1 MTLAQPSHGGIRAI
15 TLDLDDTLWPVL
27 PVLARA
33 NQALI
38 DWLRPRV
45 PRTAAVFAAGYD
57 VLALKEQYPEHAHDM
72 SWLRLR
78 KLHDVLGEQGE
89 DQALAEPAFRVFYE
103 ERQQVVP
110 YEDALLVL
118 ASWSRRYRL
127 AAITNGNAD
136 VFRTP
141 LAPFFQVSLGAPAFG
156 AAKPDPR
163 IFHAACDAL
172 GVSPAET
179 LHIGDDLALDVE
191 AARGAGLRGAWLARP
206 SLYNANLAESFHV
219 QAESHRA
226 FRDLWEIDDKLKQDC
241 FAM

>member
-1 MTLAQPSHGGIRAI
+1 MALAPHGHGGIRAI

-72 SWLRLR
+72 SWLRQR

-103 ERQQVVP
+103 ERQQVEP

-141 LAPFFQVSLGAPAFG
+141 LAPFFQVSLGAPEFG

-163 IFHAACDAL
+163 IFHAACHAL
-172 GVSPAET
+172 GVRPAET

-191 AARGAGLRGAWLARP
+191 AARDAGLRSAWLARP
-206 SLYNANLAESFHV
+206 ELYNVNVAQSIIAQESG
-219 QAESHRA
+219 QRI
-226 FRDLWEIDDKLKQDC
+226 FRSLLEIDDELKRDC
-241 FAM
+241 VLL